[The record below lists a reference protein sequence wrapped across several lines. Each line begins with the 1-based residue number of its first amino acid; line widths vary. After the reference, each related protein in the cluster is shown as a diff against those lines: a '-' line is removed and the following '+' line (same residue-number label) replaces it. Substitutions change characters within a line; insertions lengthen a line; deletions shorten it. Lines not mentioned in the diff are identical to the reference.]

1 MSLDHAAIAKGCPQ
15 SEIEN
20 ADHLC
25 RAEIERFRKALARG
39 ERVHLVCHEDVLV
52 FRKPD
57 PAAQSVGVTAA
68 ARRRAAA

>member
-1 MSLDHAAIAKGCPQ
+1 MIALHAAIRDDRLAARPSFWQ
-15 SEIEN
+15 LSTI
-20 ADHLC
+20 
-25 RAEIERFRKALARG
+25 RKALARG